1 MEQLPVRPQPEYSE
15 VMPKTAVIPPVTDN
29 KFIQKM
35 TKPSNSFIAR
45 LRQAPLNSAQMLAST
60 QDVVGSVPNTKPQP
74 IGGRTYTDKR
84 RGLTLSQDDIDE
96 ARAIM
101 YGEVGSRSRDKKV
114 LEANVVL
121 NTALNRLKMIHDAG
135 YKNITLKQV
144 LSEPK
149 QYQAL
154 GGSNYRLAKS
164 GKVGSAT
171 DERMSAIE
179 EVIEKMELGSLEDI
193 AEGKIAYHHYDDPK
207 TKERKIKLT
216 KYKKAWAANGKALF
230 E

>member
-1 MEQLPVRPQPEYSE
+1 MEQLPVKMQPEYSE
-15 VMPKTAVIPPVTDN
+15 VMPKTAVAPPVTDN

-35 TKPSNSFIAR
+35 TTPSNSFIAR
-45 LRQAPLNSAQMLAST
+45 LTQSAPK
-60 QDVVGSVPNTKPQP
+60 VVGEIPQTMAKTV
-74 IGGRTYTDKR
+74 GAKTYTDKR
-84 RGLTLSQDDIDE
+84 RGLSLSEDDINE

-135 YKNITLKQV
+135 YTDVSLKDV
-144 LSEPK
+144 LTVPM

-154 GGSNYRLAKS
+154 NSENYKLAKS
-164 GKVGSAT
+164 GKVPKN

-179 EVIEKMELGSLEDI
+179 EVINKMDLGELEDI
-193 AEGKIAYHHYDDPK
+193 SEGKIAYHHYDDPK

-216 KYKKAWAANGKALF
+216 KYKKAWAANGQAYF